1 MYFPEILLMRQT
13 VEEVMFERITVCLDM
28 YGCPNRCKHCWV
40 GHSSNG
46 NLTKDDLI
54 YVAEKFRPFTNAL
67 TVYDWYREP
76 DYRDNYQELWD
87 LCSRLSDVRENHFEL
102 ISVWRIVRDRE
113 YVKWLSALGLKKAQ
127 LTLFGGRKTTDLYT
141 GRKNAYNEILEA
153 IDILLANQ
161 ISPRIQM
168 FVNKDNIGELPLIE
182 TLITKSELE
191 KRCRSF
197 GGEFSFFMHQGSCDG
212 ENEKLYDIR
221 VTPEDLEKIPQKLV
235 EYTLKHFN
243 ETKIENVFGKTEQ
256 ALYEELI
263 HDHSTASYVSET
275 PVFYIDKDFSVYPNI
290 TAPAPA
296 WFLGNLKTE
305 GIETILKN
313 YTESKSVAQA
323 MRLTV
328 PLCDIVASQG
338 DCQSQR
344 LFDKGDYIDY
354 LTNKYCRK

>member
-1 MYFPEILLMRQT
+1 MLSNQGGTAGYSACPFGTKGQAFCF
-13 VEEVMFERITVCLDM
+13 VENQKGDEETMVKVTLK
-28 YGCPNRCKHCWV
+28 G
-40 GHSSNG
+40 
-46 NLTKDDLI
+46 
-54 YVAEKFRPFTNAL
+54 
-67 TVYDWYREP
+67 
-76 DYRDNYQELWD
+76 
-87 LCSRLSDVRENHFEL
+87 DVREYEAGTT
-102 ISVWRIVRDRE
+102 IAEIAKSIG
-113 YVKWLSALGLKKAQ
+113 AGLYKAACAGKIDGEAVDLRTPVTKDCTVEIMTFDSPEGKHAYWHTTSHIMAQ
-127 LTLFGGRKTTDLYT
+127 AVQHLFPDAVFAIGP
-141 GRKNAYNEILEA
+141 A
-153 IDILLANQ
+153 IDNGFYYDMDL
-161 ISPRIQM
+161 PR
-168 FVNKDNIGELPLIE
+168 
-182 TLITKSELE
+182 TL
-191 KRCRSF
+191 
-197 GGEFSFFMHQGSCDG
+197 
-212 ENEKLYDIR
+212 
-221 VTPEDLEKIPQKLV
+221 TPEDLEKIPQKLV

>member
-1 MYFPEILLMRQT
+1 M
-13 VEEVMFERITVCLDM
+13 
-28 YGCPNRCKHCWV
+28 
-40 GHSSNG
+40 
-46 NLTKDDLI
+46 
-54 YVAEKFRPFTNAL
+54 
-67 TVYDWYREP
+67 
-76 DYRDNYQELWD
+76 
-87 LCSRLSDVRENHFEL
+87 
-102 ISVWRIVRDRE
+102 
-113 YVKWLSALGLKKAQ
+113 
-127 LTLFGGRKTTDLYT
+127 
-141 GRKNAYNEILEA
+141 
-153 IDILLANQ
+153 
-161 ISPRIQM
+161 
-168 FVNKDNIGELPLIE
+168 
-182 TLITKSELE
+182 
-191 KRCRSF
+191 
-197 GGEFSFFMHQGSCDG
+197 
-212 ENEKLYDIR
+212 
-221 VTPEDLEKIPQKLV
+221 